1 MPKSRLKSFCI
12 DPEKK
17 MKKKVIGKMSVQAGF
32 SLMELLIVIAIIMIM
47 SGIMLFY
54 LTAHQKLYKVDDE
67 SLQIAD
73 ILQEARQRALA
84 QREPL
89 RVEINTTTNMVTLY
103 NENKASDLTDDI
115 VIKRFTLTSTDLVKY
130 TTRPAQITVNPPE
143 PMPVP
148 NAVFKSSVYT
158 PSSGQ
163 NVCTIRFLSNG
174 SATDAGTN
182 TGATDAVQT
191 GVSLFVWSPKKGS
204 TTESDQ
210 ARAVTVLGAT
220 GAIRMW
226 EWDAAISGT
235 NKWKDSR
242 KSVAY

>member
-1 MPKSRLKSFCI
+1 
-12 DPEKK
+12 
-17 MKKKVIGKMSVQAGF
+17 MKKKVIVKDKGQSGF
-32 SLMELLIVIAIIMIM
+32 SLLELLAVVAVVMIL
-47 SGIMLFY
+47 SGLMLFY

-84 QREPL
+84 QRETM
-89 RVEINTTTNMVTLY
+89 RVEINTNTNMVTLY
-103 NENKASDLTDDI
+103 NENSAAVATDD
-115 VIKRFTLTSTDLVKY
+115 VVVKRFTLASTDLVKF

-148 NAVFKSSVYT
+148 NAVFKASVYT
-158 PSSGQ
+158 PSAS
-163 NVCTIRFLSNG
+163 NTVCTIRFRSDG
-174 SATDAGTN
+174 SAVDAGTN
-182 TGATDAVQT
+182 ATGGGAVQT
-191 GVSLFVWSPKKGS
+191 GVALFVWSPKKGS

-210 ARAVTVLGAT
+210 ARALTVLGAT

-226 EWDAAISGT
+226 EWDSGLSGT

>member
-1 MPKSRLKSFCI
+1 MPKPRLRSICV

-32 SLMELLIVIAIIMIM
+32 SLIELLIVLAIIFIL

-54 LTAHQKLYKVDDE
+54 LSAHQKLYKVDDE

-89 RVEINTTTNMVTLY
+89 RVEINATTNVVTLY
-103 NENKASDLTDDI
+103 NENTTSATDDT
-115 VIKRFTLTSTDLVKY
+115 VIKRFILASTDFVKY
-130 TTRPAQITVNPPE
+130 TTRPGQITVGPPE

-148 NAVFKSSVYT
+148 TAVFKTSVYNPT
-158 PSSGQ
+158 VGQ

-174 SATDAGTN
+174 SATDAGTTTTA
-182 TGATDAVQT
+182 TGAVQT

-204 TTESDQ
+204 TTDSDQ

-226 EWDAAISGT
+226 EWDTSITAA
-235 NKWKDSR
+235 NKWKDTR